1 MTVWASKGPGLRVWG
16 AIMLGLVLGGP
27 IFDQVAIAAEGLPK
41 PEGRVILRVFGKIE
55 NTNATID
62 RKPAATF
69 DRTMLENL
77 TQASIR
83 THTPWTDGVV
93 TYEGPLLRDLLVR
106 IGAHGEILSAIAI
119 NDYVIDVPAD
129 DAESYRVIVAL
140 KMNGRY
146 LTVRTKGPLWI
157 IYPWDEHDEL
167 QTETFYSRSI
177 WQLKE
182 IEVK

>member
-1 MTVWASKGPGLRVWG
+1 MTVWASKGLGLRVWG

-41 PEGRVILRVFGKIE
+41 PEGRVILRVLGKIG

-69 DRTMLENL
+69 DCTTLENL

-93 TYEGPLLRDLLVR
+93 TYEGRLLRDLLVR
-106 IGAHGEILSAIAI
+106 IGAHGEIFSAIAI

-140 KMNGRY
+140 GAM
-146 LTVRTKGPLWI
+146 
-157 IYPWDEHDEL
+157 
-167 QTETFYSRSI
+167 SRPM
-177 WQLKE
+177 LKSAR
-182 IEVK
+182 